1 MIKSRLAFI
10 HFMFLV
16 VLLIGCSTT
25 EIVYRDVPIYIHQ
38 PEITDTL
45 WLKDTVY
52 YYDDMLPDSVWYSD
66 VVDSLNKKIGS
77 VEVYYKKKIARLK
90 LDAKTDTVFYRDTVT
105 YNSPTNSIIP
115 VVVNSFEW
123 WEKTVFFGGLG
134 MIISFLVYLRIKR
147 GKII

>member
-1 MIKSRLAFI
+1 MAQVKSLFSLFI
-10 HFMFLV
+10 V

-25 EIVYRDVPIYIHQ
+25 EIQYRDVPVYIHQ

-52 YYDDMLPDSVWYSD
+52 YYDDMVPDVLWYSD
-66 VVDSLNKKIGS
+66 VFDSLNKKIGS

-90 LDAKTDTVFYRDTVT
+90 LDAKTDTVFYRDTIKVSD
-105 YNSPTNSIIP
+105 NSSSIITA
-115 VVVNSFEW
+115 VNSAFEW
-123 WEKTVFFGGLG
+123 WEQGIFYGGLG
-134 MIISFLVYLRIKR
+134 LIFSFLIYLRIKR